1 MGTSFQDQLLKSGL
15 VNKKQVKKISHEK
28 RANRKKNQGENPSP
42 EINKAL
48 EEKLAKE
55 KRNRKLNQEL
65 NKEKK
70 KRENLAQ
77 VRQLIETNRLNI
89 EDYDE
94 PYYFALGKKIK
105 KLYVNKEI
113 ARRLSLGQLAI
124 VRLDDHFQIVP
135 AKAAHQ
141 IASRDQAA
149 LVVLHSPE
157 DPRE

>member
-28 RANRKKNQGENPSP
+28 RANRKKNQGENASP

>member
-1 MGTSFQDQLLKSGL
+1 
-15 VNKKQVKKISHEK
+15 
-28 RANRKKNQGENPSP
+28 
-42 EINKAL
+42 
-48 EEKLAKE
+48 
-55 KRNRKLNQEL
+55 
-65 NKEKK
+65 
-70 KRENLAQ
+70 